1 MYYLD
6 ISFTHKNTDISIRER
21 LSFDINK
28 KREILRLLGSNL
40 SFIESL
46 VLNTCNRCEIFAY
59 VNELDTAKNYAIK
72 ILSILSGVA
81 ASELEKRADIYYESG
96 AIHHLFSVA
105 SSLDSL
111 VVGETQIVGQLRDA
125 LNFALSNGACATYID
140 RALQF
145 AFKCAAKVR
154 NETSIS
160 KNPISV
166 SSVAVAKAKEIF
178 GSLQNRSVVVVG
190 AGEMAR
196 LACLH
201 LFNAGAKITIVNR
214 DESRAQRLINE
225 ISPSKIN
232 ISYAPFSELKKHIN
246 QTQLIFSATASPVP
260 IITDAQISPLNLRRY
275 FFDIAVPRDIEI
287 SENELI
293 KVYSVD
299 DLQEIVKIN
308 LSLREEQAQIAYAI
322 IGKQTQEFFAWLRK
336 ISSIPVIK
344 ALRFR
349 AKEIAEMELKKA
361 VKKGYLRHSDLD
373 ESRKLI
379 HQIFKAFLHTPTLN
393 LKEFSD
399 QEEFDLQVSSVLA
412 IFDLKDKF
420 DEFSK
425 NLEYTEKNSE
435 I

>member
-111 VVGETQIVGQLRDA
+111 VVGETQIAGQLRDA
-125 LNFALSNGACATYID
+125 LNFALANGACATYID

-154 NETSIS
+154 NETS
-160 KNPISV
+160 ISV

-214 DESRAQRLINE
+214 DESRAQRLIKE
-225 ISPSKIN
+225 ISPNKIN
-232 ISYAPFSELKKHIN
+232 ISYAPFCELKKQIN

-322 IGKQTQEFFAWLRK
+322 IAWLRK

-349 AKEIAEMELKKA
+349 AKEISEMELKKA

-412 IFDLKDKF
+412 IFELKDKF